1 MKYMLLI
8 HEAAG
13 TRELFSS
20 EAGAELMA
28 QVNAIMQELGESG
41 ELVGGEA
48 LADPSQSRTVRMQGG
63 QRVTTDGP
71 FAEAKEHFG
80 GYLIV
85 ECDSVERA
93 TEIAQRWP
101 QSEGSALEVRPL
113 MVQSGE
119 EM

>member
-28 QVNAIMQELGESG
+28 QVEAIMQELSEW
-41 ELVGGEA
+41 GEA
-48 LADPSQSRTVRMQGG
+48 RRGRGARRPLAVADGARAGAV
-63 QRVTTDGP
+63 QRVTTDTLREVKDG
-71 FAEAKEHFG
+71 FG

-85 ECDSVERA
+85 RVRRA
-93 TEIAQRWP
+93 SSARTSIAERWP
-101 QSEGSALEVRPL
+101 RARAARSRCGR
-113 MVQSGE
+113 
-119 EM
+119 